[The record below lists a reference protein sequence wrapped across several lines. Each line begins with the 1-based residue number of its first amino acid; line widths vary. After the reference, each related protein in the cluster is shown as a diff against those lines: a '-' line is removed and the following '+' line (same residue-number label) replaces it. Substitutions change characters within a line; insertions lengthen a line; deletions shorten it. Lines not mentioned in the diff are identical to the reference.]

1 MASAK
6 KSGSAVVPRR
16 DQLPADP
23 GGFEQDSRRG
33 FEGAQSR
40 SDFAIPF
47 IVILQSLSPQVDG
60 ENKIPGA
67 KPGMFYNT
75 VTGELSE
82 ELVVIPCRYT
92 RTFVEW
98 VPRDAGGGFRG
109 ERDHTFEGEYDRLRD
124 PATGKAKLPNGNEIA
139 DTRNFY
145 VLVEDQDTGALSP
158 AVISMGSTQIKK
170 ARNWNTFMQTKTMP
184 GKNGQFVPA
193 MFASRFRL
201 TTKMESNKK
210 GKWYGW
216 VYEWIG
222 FVNSPQEIS
231 YQQGKAFSET
241 VAAGKVTV
249 DRTQTEVHDTTGG
262 ESDEL

>member
-1 MASAK
+1 MAK
-6 KSGSAVVPRR
+6 TKNGGAVAHKA
-16 DQLPADP
+16 DKLPAAP
-23 GGFEQDSRRG
+23 GDFEQDSRRG
-33 FEGAQSR
+33 FEGAKSR

-47 IVILQSLSPQVDG
+47 VVILQSLSPQVDG
-60 ENKIPGA
+60 ENKIQGA

-75 VTGELSE
+75 VTGELSS
-82 ELVVIPCRYT
+82 ELTVIPCRYT

-98 VPRDAGGGFRG
+98 VPRNAGGGFRG
-109 ERDHTFEGEYDRLRD
+109 ERDHTFEAEYDRLRD
-124 PATGKAKLPNGNEIA
+124 PATGKAKLPGGNEIA

-145 VLVEDQDTGALSP
+145 VLVEAENGALSP

-184 GKNGQFVPA
+184 GKVGQFVPA

-216 VYEWIG
+216 GYEWLG
-222 FVNSPQEIS
+222 FINSPAEIA
-231 YQQGKAFSET
+231 YQSGKVLSET
-241 VAAGKVTV
+241 VASGNVSV
-249 DRTQTEVHDTTGG
+249 DRTQTEVHETSGA
-262 ESDEL
+262 ESDDL